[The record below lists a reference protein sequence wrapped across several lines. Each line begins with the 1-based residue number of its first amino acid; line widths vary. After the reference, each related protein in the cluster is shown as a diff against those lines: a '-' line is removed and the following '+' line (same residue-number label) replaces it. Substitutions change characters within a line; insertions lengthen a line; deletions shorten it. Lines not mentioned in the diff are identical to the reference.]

1 MINTILAITSPTITE
16 LITLIGVILSF
27 LVGSAGLWIGIKNS
41 RKTIFINSVTASRIK
56 YLQDLRNSIAEFCG
70 LFHRYHLLI
79 KNDPNLSTEKL
90 KVLESADKLKYLIKL
105 YLNPQDSKWDNKIV
119 NLIEEIRKSLADY
132 PKDKIDDLIL
142 ISQYLLKLEWE
153 GAKLE
158 SRKGIISKKKKD
170 RLNEKYYRLY
180 KNAIKDRIEKSKRD
194 QIL

>member
-1 MINTILAITSPTITE
+1 MQTVLIVQSPTLTE
-16 LITLIGVILSF
+16 IITLVGVFLSF

-70 LFHRYHLLI
+70 LFHRYHLLA
-79 KNDPNLSTEKL
+79 KNGTNLTTEKY

-105 YLNPQDSKWDNKIV
+105 YLNPQDTKWDSKIV
-119 NLIEEIRKSLADY
+119 KLIDEIRESLADN
-132 PKDKIDDLIL
+132 PKEKIDELIL

-158 SRKGIISKKKKD
+158 SRKGIVSKKKKD
-170 RLNEKYYRLY
+170 QLNNKYLSLY
-180 KNAIKDRIEKSKRD
+180 KKAVQTKIKMN
-194 QIL
+194 